1 MDFIKKVK
9 MLFLSIYSKYYRFFL
24 LSKFGKTHNVDD
36 EEYLKKI
43 YKVRMGKD
51 LNLDNPKTFNE
62 KLQWLKLHDRKPEY
76 TTMVDKY
83 EVKKYVAD
91 IIGEE
96 YIIPTLGVWDNVED
110 IELDKLPN
118 QFVLKC
124 THDSGSIVICKD
136 KSKLDFE
143 AAKKKLKKGLKRNLF
158 WYGREWPYKD
168 VKPRIIAEKYLTDM
182 QANDLYDYKFFCF
195 GGTVRCFKVDF
206 DRFIEHHANY
216 YDLEGNIL
224 KFGEAD
230 LPPIPDKKIKM
241 SKNIDKMVEL
251 AEKLTEQYPFLR
263 ADFYDANGKIYFG
276 ELTFFPASGLGKF
289 TPEDWDLKLGEWIQ
303 LPDKNNWGGKAYLII
318 TKELLCVL
326 RVSMEDLSDYKV
338 LCFNGEPKIIEVH
351 MGRFKNNHTV
361 DNYDI
366 LWNKTDIEQYDLPKT
381 DEIIPKPAFLD
392 EMLRLSRLLSKDLIH
407 IRVDWYFTN
416 NRLYFGEL
424 TFYDGSGYNQFC
436 GNADEFLGSLIKLPI
451 K

>member
-1 MDFIKKVK
+1 MNLRKFKIIFRSLYDKNARFFVK
-9 MLFLSIYSKYYRFFL
+9 SKLGLCNSVSDEEFLTRIYRF
-24 LSKFGKTHNVDD
+24 
-36 EEYLKKI
+36 
-43 YKVRMGKD
+43 RMGKD
-51 LNLDNPKTFNE
+51 LNLENPKTFNE

-110 IELDKLPN
+110 IEFDKLPN

-143 AAKKKLKKGLKRNLF
+143 AAKKKLKKGLKKNLF
-158 WYGREWPYKD
+158 WYGREWPYKN
-168 VKPRIIAEKYLTDM
+168 VKPRIIAEEYLSDTKT
-182 QANDLYDYKFFCF
+182 NDLYDYKFFCF

-216 YDLEGNIL
+216 YNREGNIL
-224 KFGEAD
+224 KFGEAE
-230 LPPIPDKKIKM
+230 LPPIYDKKINI
-241 SKNIDKMVEL
+241 SSNIDKMMEL
-251 AEKLTEQYPFLR
+251 SEMLAAQNPFLR

-276 ELTFFPASGLGKF
+276 ELTFFPASGFGKF
-289 TPEDWDLKLGEWIQ
+289 TSEDWDLKLGEWIQ
-303 LPDKNNWGGKAYLII
+303 LPDKESWGGKAYLII

-326 RVSMEDLSDYKV
+326 RVSQDDLSDYKV
-338 LCFNGEPKIIEVH
+338 LCFNGEPKIVEVH
-351 MGRFKNNHTV
+351 KGRFNGQHTA

-366 LWNKTDIEQYDLPKT
+366 FWNKTDIEQYDLPKT
-381 DEIIPKPAFLD
+381 NELMPKPAFLE
-392 EMLRLSRLLSKDLIH
+392 EMLYLSRLLSKNLIH
-407 IRVDWYFTN
+407 VRVDWYFTN